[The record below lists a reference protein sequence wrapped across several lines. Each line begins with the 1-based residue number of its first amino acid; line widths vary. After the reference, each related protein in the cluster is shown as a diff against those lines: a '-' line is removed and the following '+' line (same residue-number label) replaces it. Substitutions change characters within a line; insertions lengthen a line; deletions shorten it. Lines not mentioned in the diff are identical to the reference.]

1 MRPLAENRYLRP
13 IAWLAS
19 LKLAVVLFGLSIV
32 LVFLGTLAQVD
43 QGIWAVM
50 DQYFRTL
57 IAQVE
62 LNLLLPTGWVGR
74 ATVPFPGGWLLGGL
88 LMINLAAAMI
98 VRFRWSW
105 RKSGLLLIH
114 LGLAVLLLGELVTG
128 LYAEEAQMTIPEG
141 GSSNFA
147 EDIREVEL
155 ALVDRSGRLADEHHV
170 VSQRLLRRA
179 ASNNR
184 AIEDAQLPVR
194 VEVLRFMSNSIL
206 TSATMSE
213 SWINPATRGLGR
225 RFLAVQRDPV
235 AAADT
240 DQTIDMPAAYVELID
255 RQSGRALGTYLV
267 TTWLS
272 NRDMTDTIEAGGKRY
287 ELSLRFRRA
296 YKPYAL
302 HAVQIDNDHYV
313 GTNIPRNFST
323 RVRVVDRLR
332 GQDRQFVI
340 RMNQPLRYAG
350 DTYYQSQMAVDESTT
365 TFQVV
370 RNPGWL
376 LPYIACI
383 VMTVGM
389 IIQFAGSFWR
399 FSARAGEP

>member
-1 MRPLAENRYLRP
+1 MKPPPGNPYLRP
-13 IAWLAS
+13 IVWLAS
-19 LKLAVVLFGLSIV
+19 LKLTVVLLALSIV
-32 LVFLGTLAQVD
+32 LIFMGTLAQVD

-50 DQYFRTL
+50 DQYFRTI

-62 LNLLLPTGWVGR
+62 LDLVLPRGWVGR
-74 ATVPFPGGWLLGGL
+74 TTIPFPGGWLLGGL
-88 LMINLAAAMI
+88 LMMNLAAALV
-98 VRFRWSW
+98 VRFGWHW
-105 RKSGLLLIH
+105 RRSGLLLIH
-114 LGLAVLLLGELVTG
+114 LGLAVLLLSELVTG
-128 LYAEEAQMTIPEG
+128 LYADEGQMTIPEG
-141 GSSNFA
+141 GAANFT

-155 ALVDRSGRLADEHHV
+155 ALVDRSGRRADKHHV
-170 VSQRLLRRA
+170 VSERLLSSA

-184 AIEDAQLPVR
+184 AIEDSRLPVR
-194 VEVLRFMSNSIL
+194 IEVVRFMPNSIV
-206 TSATMSE
+206 TSASMSE

-235 AAADT
+235 AGTDT
-240 DQTIDMPAAYVELID
+240 AQTIDMPAAYVELID
-255 RQSGRALGTYLV
+255 RQTGRALGTYLV

-272 NRDMTDTIEAGGKRY
+272 NRDMTDTIEAGGNRY

-296 YKPYAL
+296 YKPYTL
-302 HAVQIDNDHYV
+302 HALQISNDHYV

-323 RVRVVDRLR
+323 RVRVVDPVR

-376 LPYIACI
+376 LPYFACA
-383 VMTVGM
+383 VMTLGLVV
-389 IIQFAGSFWR
+389 QFAGSFWR
-399 FSARAGEP
+399 FSARGGGA